1 MIIGITGTISAG
13 KGTIADYLVEKGFK
27 HYSVRDFL
35 LNEIKERGMPE
46 TRESMVLVANELRE
60 EFGASY
66 IVEKL
71 YAMANGKNA
80 VIESIRCVGE
90 VMALR
95 KKKDFVL
102 FAADAEIKLRY
113 DRAVKRENMTDD
125 ITFEKFVEEEEREIN
140 NTDINKQNL
149 LKCIELAD
157 YVFINEDTIEELQKK
172 IEGVLNEIK

>member
-1 MIIGITGTISAG
+1 
-13 KGTIADYLVEKGFK
+13 
-27 HYSVRDFL
+27 
-35 LNEIKERGMPE
+35 
-46 TRESMVLVANELRE
+46 
-60 EFGASY
+60 
-66 IVEKL
+66 
-71 YAMANGKNA
+71 
-80 VIESIRCVGE
+80 
-90 VMALR
+90 MALR